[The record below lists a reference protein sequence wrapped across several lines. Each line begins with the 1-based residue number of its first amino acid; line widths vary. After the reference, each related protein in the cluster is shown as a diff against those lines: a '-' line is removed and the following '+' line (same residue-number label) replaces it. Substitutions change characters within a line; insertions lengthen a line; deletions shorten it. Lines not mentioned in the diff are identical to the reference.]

1 MLSAT
6 DAMVLLLQNVQSVL
20 FTLHE
25 TVTTIVLVR
34 LTGMGKTAN
43 SLLDHVIVNVMDVM
57 DQDPLTAITVSAI
70 PI

>member
-1 MLSAT
+1 MPSVT
-6 DAMVLLLQNVQSVL
+6 DVMVLRLQNVQSVL

-25 TVTTIVLVR
+25 TVTTIVHVR

-43 SLLDHVIVNVMDVM
+43 SLLDHVIVNAMDVM

>member
-1 MLSAT
+1 MLSVT